1 MWLKEPNEKGTLVY
15 FSCVNLQVELDRIET
30 AAGKIRQGKTMI
42 SPKHGN
48 LAVIINSEGNWI
60 PLHSKE

>member
-1 MWLKEPNEKGTLVY
+1 MWLKESNEKGILVY
-15 FSCVNLQVELDRIET
+15 FSCVNLQVELDRIEP

-48 LAVIINSEGNWI
+48 LAGIINSEVNRI